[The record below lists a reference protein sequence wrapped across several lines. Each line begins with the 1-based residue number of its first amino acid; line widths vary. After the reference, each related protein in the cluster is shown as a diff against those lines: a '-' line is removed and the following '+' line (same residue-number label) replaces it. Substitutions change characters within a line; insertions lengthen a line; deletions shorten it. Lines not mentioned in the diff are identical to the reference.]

1 MRASLLLAL
10 LPGLAAAQT
19 SAPADPVPVLA
30 AEVRALSPWRVGDW
44 ARADERVRALDGLGR
59 ERLLAAVEESP
70 RWWAP
75 PLNLYPGFGIGSLA
89 SRDPRGVWLSVA
101 DGAATVVLAVG
112 VLVSFGEGGGRP
124 PGEVDRAKRVGN
136 GLIAGGFGLL
146 AVSRVAGLVLPF
158 TFHGRAHH
166 ELSRAFADAPAAPKV
181 SAFVLPVPSARG
193 TGAVGGV
200 AVAF

>member
-1 MRASLLLAL
+1 M
-10 LPGLAAAQT
+10 
-19 SAPADPVPVLA
+19 
-30 AEVRALSPWRVGDW
+30 GDW
-44 ARADERVRALDGLGR
+44 ARTDERVRALDPLAR
-59 ERLLAAVEESP
+59 ERLLAVLDEP
-70 RWWAP
+70 RAGGRRRSTSTR
-75 PLNLYPGFGIGSLA
+75 GFGLGSLA
-89 SRDPRGVWLSVA
+89 SGDPRGVWLSVA
-101 DGAATVVLAVG
+101 DGAATLVLAAG

-181 SAFVLPVPSARG
+181 AAFVLPVPSSRG
-193 TGAVGGV
+193 AGAVGGV